1 LSKKTTSVIINSKN
15 DYLIGVKK
23 NQLGLYKQIEQIFSI
38 AQQHSSSYTTIEL
51 NKGRL
56 ESRRIVTSNTLDG
69 ISKEWKGLKQLVRIE
84 RFVKEQSKVK
94 EEIAYF
100 ISSKNENAIFYEE
113 GIRSHWSIENTLHWV
128 KDVTLKEDASKI
140 RTGNAPQNISTIKN
154 MSMNLFRINNY
165 SSLPQAMRLFAN
177 DINKLYNLIV

>member
-1 LSKKTTSVIINSKN
+1 MIIDSKN

-38 AQQHSSSYTTIEL
+38 AQQHSSSYTTIEV

-69 ISKEWKGLKQLVRIE
+69 ISEEWKGLKQVVRIE

-100 ISSKNENAIFYEE
+100 ISSKTENAIFYEE
-113 GIRSHWSIENTLHWV
+113 GIRSHWSIENTLQ
-128 KDVTLKEDASKI
+128 K
-140 RTGNAPQNISTIKN
+140 
-154 MSMNLFRINNY
+154 
-165 SSLPQAMRLFAN
+165 
-177 DINKLYNLIV
+177 